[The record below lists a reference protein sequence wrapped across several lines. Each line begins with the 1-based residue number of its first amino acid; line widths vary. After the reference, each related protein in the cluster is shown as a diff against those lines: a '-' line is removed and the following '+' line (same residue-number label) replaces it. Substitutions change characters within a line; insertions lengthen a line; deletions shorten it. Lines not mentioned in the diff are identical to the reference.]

1 MTNMSIHDKV
11 TKIVKFGHTY
21 EHVSMKKGKRFYV
34 SATRIS
40 MCKRSLR
47 NYPVFFPRLSGLL
60 SFLLFCWMKTRLP
73 PQKQK
78 LSLLLDKNDVKRKV
92 LAPSLHQQIRLSNIF
107 NTKFDHL

>member
-40 MCKRSLR
+40 MCKRSLGITLCCS
-47 NYPVFFPRLSGLL
+47 PVCLVFYLF
-60 SFLLFCWMKTRLP
+60 SFLLDENKTAAAKAKAFSLAR
-73 PQKQK
+73 QK
-78 LSLLLDKNDVKRKV
+78 
-92 LAPSLHQQIRLSNIF
+92 
-107 NTKFDHL
+107 